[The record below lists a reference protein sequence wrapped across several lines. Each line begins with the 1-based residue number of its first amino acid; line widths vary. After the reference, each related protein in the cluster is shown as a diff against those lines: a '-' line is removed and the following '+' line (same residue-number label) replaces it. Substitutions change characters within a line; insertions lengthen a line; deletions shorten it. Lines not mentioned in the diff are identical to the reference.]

1 MISNQIISLHALKM
15 VGYNFIFVYH
25 TYFKLRFDII
35 FILGDVWHWNGAKLA
50 TQSYFSNPN
59 TTNSEGGCIWLNS
72 ESVKN
77 RVDTKYVK
85 IKRIEMVI
93 HVRFSLFLQS
103 FQTFDGQAVV
113 AYEQYVNLKL

>member
-1 MISNQIISLHALKM
+1 MIFNQIISSHALKM
-15 VGYNFIFVYH
+15 VMFSPTN
-25 TYFKLRFDII
+25 FKLRFVII
-35 FILGDVWHWNGAKLA
+35 FLLGDVWHWNGAKLA

-93 HVRFSLFLQS
+93 HVRFSLTLQS
-103 FQTFDGQAVV
+103 F
-113 AYEQYVNLKL
+113 